1 MIACELKYKQ
11 IKKAKLKYKQ
21 LNLKLKISILK
32 LLEYFWQREKL
43 VFLIFSLSVY
53 NDNNKHDIV
62 HTYTSKECAFST
74 WDKSETW
81 TTYKGW
87 EDKQ

>member
-32 LLEYFWQREKL
+32 LLEYF
-43 VFLIFSLSVY
+43 
-53 NDNNKHDIV
+53 
-62 HTYTSKECAFST
+62 
-74 WDKSETW
+74 
-81 TTYKGW
+81 
-87 EDKQ
+87 